1 MGVVSKRFLEEINN
15 KLNIT
20 IRVTTSGIVPL
31 QLLNGS
37 ELLKIKI
44 PVYSLNLT
52 LQSSTRQYQENYL
65 KNSLILQE
73 ASLK

>member
-37 ELLKIKI
+37 ELLKIKK
-44 PVYSLNLT
+44 PVNSLNLT
-52 LQSSTRQYQENYL
+52 LQSSTRQYQQNYL
-65 KNSLILQE
+65 KNPLILQE
-73 ASLK
+73 ASSK

>member
-20 IRVTTSGIVPL
+20 ICVTTSGIVPL

-37 ELLKIKI
+37 ELLKTKI

>member
-20 IRVTTSGIVPL
+20 ICVTTSGIVPL

-52 LQSSTRQYQENYL
+52 LQSSTCQYQENYL

>member
-20 IRVTTSGIVPL
+20 ICVTTSGIVPL

-37 ELLKIKI
+37 ELLKIKK
-44 PVYSLNLT
+44 PVNSLNLT
-52 LQSSTRQYQENYL
+52 LQSSTRQYQQNYL
-65 KNSLILQE
+65 KNPLILQE
-73 ASLK
+73 ASSK

>member
-20 IRVTTSGIVPL
+20 ICVTTSGIVPL

>member
-1 MGVVSKRFLEEINN
+1 MGVVSKRFLEEIND

-20 IRVTTSGIVPL
+20 ICVTTSGIVPL

-73 ASLK
+73 ASSK

>member
-20 IRVTTSGIVPL
+20 ICVTTSGIVPL

-44 PVYSLNLT
+44 PVYSLNMT

>member
-1 MGVVSKRFLEEINN
+1 MGVVSKRFLEVIND

-20 IRVTTSGIVPL
+20 ICVTTSGIVPL

-73 ASLK
+73 ASSK